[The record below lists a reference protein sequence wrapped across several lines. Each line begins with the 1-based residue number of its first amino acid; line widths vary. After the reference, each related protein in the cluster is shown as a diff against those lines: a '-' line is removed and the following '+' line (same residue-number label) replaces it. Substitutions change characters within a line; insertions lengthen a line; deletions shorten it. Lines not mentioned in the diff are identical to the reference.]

1 MALIDCA
8 ECGHKISSSALAC
21 PSCGAPSNPAKPTGA
36 TVAPTGET
44 SYIPVRK
51 GGKRQACQLNAR
63 DPARV
68 SKKVPTWAVL
78 FTLFVFC
85 PFLIWVMSESTSPSK
100 KAECKTNLKCT
111 GDENIFLASAY
122 CQDEIARLARYSVRW
137 TDTTK
142 FSRFRWL
149 NKKQGSVTFV
159 GDKVEFQ
166 NGFGAFMPH
175 TYECDF
181 DPASKKV
188 LDVRAAPGR
197 LPS

>member
-21 PSCGAPSNPAKPTGA
+21 PSCGAPLDIAKSA
-36 TVAPTGET
+36 KAIVAPTGAA
-44 SYIPVRK
+44 R
-51 GGKRQACQLNAR
+51 QLNVT
-63 DPARV
+63 DPAKA

-85 PFLIWVMSESTSPSK
+85 PLFFWFMSDLESRSESPGK
-100 KAECKTNLKCT
+100 KTECKTDLQCM
-111 GDENIFLASAY
+111 GQENIFLAGAY
-122 CQDEIARLARYSVRW
+122 CQDQIARLARYSVRW
-137 TDTTK
+137 TDTTRK

-149 NKKQGSVTFV
+149 NKEQGSLTFV

-166 NGFGAFMPH
+166 NGFGAYMPH